1 MAGEFRQLTLFP
13 ELGAVRDETADSRA
27 PMSVTW
33 NLWHGCTKVSAGC
46 AHCYMYRRDLQNG
59 GDPSVVRRTQ
69 SFNLPVR
76 RLRGGPHRSRFKVPS
91 GSTFYTCF
99 SSDFFHEAADEW
111 RPDAWEMMRVRSD
124 CTFFM
129 ITKRPERIPGHLPED
144 WGDGSAYAHVQIAVT
159 CENQAMADKRLPV
172 YLELPLAYKAV
183 MVEPMLGR
191 INLRPYFEMFPGEI
205 ASVSA
210 GGESGPDARA
220 CDFDWVQDLH
230 DQCAFYHAGFYYHQ
244 TGARLIKDGREYRI
258 PRRYQHIQAAKAGMD
273 M

>member
-1 MAGEFRQLTLFP
+1 MA
-13 ELGAVRDETADSRA
+13 
-27 PMSVTW
+27 
-33 NLWHGCTKVSAGC
+33 AGC
-46 AHCYMYRRDLQNG
+46 V
-59 GDPSVVRRTQ
+59 GDDTDQ
-69 SFNLPVR
+69 
-76 RLRGGPHRSRFKVPS
+76 
-91 GSTFYTCF
+91 
-99 SSDFFHEAADEW
+99 E
-111 RPDAWEMMRVRSD
+111 
-124 CTFFM
+124 
-129 ITKRPERIPGHLPED
+129 
-144 WGDGSAYAHVQIAVT
+144 
-159 CENQAMADKRLPV
+159 RLPV

-191 INLRPYFEMFPGEI
+191 INLRPYFEMYPGEI

-230 DQCAFYHAGFYYHQ
+230 DQCSFYHAGFYYHQ